1 MTTGKKTNT
10 SSSGRRER
18 TAPGPYIWHCD
29 FIVNSD
35 VDINVKIDVSINV
48 KSDVNINVKSDVN
61 INVKRDVNINVN
73 SDVNI
78 NVKSALSIYVKSALN
93 IKKICTVNE
102 FDAGFSFQAKHFD
115 KGFLIPHETL

>member
-35 VDINVKIDVSINV
+35 VDINVKIDVS
-48 KSDVNINVKSDVN
+48 INVKSDVN